1 MSAWNEVL
9 RRVQQIGRRSQFEQ
23 ELNDE
28 IQFHIEAR
36 AEELQEEGI
45 PAQEALARA
54 RREFGPRA
62 RSAEDARA
70 AWRFQWIE
78 DFWRDLVYGARAFAK
93 NPGFTAVSVLSLGIG
108 VGATYVMFAFVD
120 AVSLRQ
126 PDIPRP
132 SEIVALVSTARDSNA
147 SPISYPDYLAVRDR
161 SPSFQ
166 GLAAFTA
173 LSAGLAPHPGVVA
186 KVKDG
191 KLITPN
197 FFSVLGVRPEMGR
210 EFTPQED
217 SAAILSHAC
226 WENEFGGDSAAIGRL
241 ARINGIEFTI
251 AGVMPSKF
259 TDVDDDLSDDEPCF
273 YLPIRAASRVG
284 SAPDLLENRGQRSLT
299 VFGRLKTGVP
309 MERARTEV
317 ATIAGTLAK
326 DYPETNRDRSITVR
340 TVLEYRSGGR
350 SGITMAAVAM
360 ALAGM
365 VLLVACANVAGLLA
379 SRAPARA
386 KEMAM
391 RLSIGAPRSRL
402 IRQLLT
408 ESLLLAAGGGAAGVA
423 IGYIP
428 MALGKRLAVEF
439 DPHLA
444 AEFQTAAL
452 NPRLLAF
459 SIAVALFSLILFGL
473 APAFQATR
481 ADLASVMKNDGGFPP
496 RRGLL
501 GRVFRGRNLLVASQ
515 VAISLLLLTIT
526 SVLYAGVYK
535 GLVTSFENPGF
546 DVEQLLGVDF
556 DPAVVHLKDSRA
568 TQFFRDLAG
577 RVRMAKSV
585 KGAALEYQD
594 IAVIR
599 PESAV
604 AHDDVKTSGVWVDE
618 GFFETLGIP
627 LIEGRSFRSADLG
640 TSPAVAIVNHVLVR
654 HYWPG
659 QNAIGKQIRLA
670 TGQWVTV
677 VGVAKLNAFMAWGTG
692 PMDTIFLPYGQP
704 KGRDITLMARSAGDP
719 RGLVE
724 PIRAMIHDLDPDQA
738 MPDARTWQNSFGLF
752 MRVALLA
759 LDTLGAMGVL
769 GMSLALVGLY
779 GLLAYEV
786 GSRTREIGIRMALG
800 ARAGAVVRMV
810 LRQGIALAV
819 VGVGLGVALDWGAVK
834 LLAAVL
840 GTPSNGGGEPKPP
853 EPNGGGQINIQAGW
867 GAHAQFGNQAFAIL
881 VIAVFVVTI
890 IAAYLPA
897 RRAARVDPNVALRAE

>member
-1 MSAWNEVL
+1 MSLWSRISYL
-9 RRVQQIGRRSQFEQ
+9 GRRSQFDR
-23 ELNDE
+23 ELEDE
-28 IQFHIEAR
+28 IRFHIETR
-36 AEELQEEGI
+36 AEELQDEGI

-62 RSAEDARA
+62 RSAEDSRA
-70 AWRFQWIE
+70 AWRFQWLE
-78 DFWRDLVYGARAFAK
+78 DFWRDLVYGTRAFAK
-93 NPGFTAVSVLSLGIG
+93 APSFTAVSILSLGIG
-108 VGATYVMFAFVD
+108 VGATYVMFAVVD
-120 AVSLRQ
+120 TASLRQ
-126 PDIPRP
+126 PNIPHP
-132 SEIVALVSTARDSNA
+132 SEIVALVSMARDSNA
-147 SPISYPDYLAVRDR
+147 AAISYPDYIAVRDR

-173 LSAGLAPHPGVVA
+173 LSAGLAPHPGAVA
-186 KVKDG
+186 RVKDG

-217 SAAILSHAC
+217 SVIILSHSC
-226 WENEFGGDSAAIGRL
+226 WQNEFGGDPAAIGRL
-241 ARINGIEFTI
+241 ARINGVEFTV
-251 AGVMPSKF
+251 AGIMPSKF
-259 TDVDDDLSDDEPCF
+259 SDVDDDLSDDEPCF
-273 YLPIRAASRVG
+273 YLPIHAASRVG
-284 SAPDLLENRGQRSLT
+284 NAPDLLENRGQRSLT

-309 MERARTEV
+309 IERARTEV
-317 ATIAGTLAK
+317 ASIAGTLAN
-326 DYPETNRDRSITVR
+326 DYPQTNRDRSITAR

-350 SGITMAAVAM
+350 SGITMDAVAM

-408 ESLLLAAGGGAAGVA
+408 ESLWLAAGGAAAGIA

-428 MALGKRLAVEF
+428 MALVKRLAVEF

-444 AEFQTAAL
+444 AEFQTAAM

-459 SIAVALFSLILFGL
+459 SIAVALLSLILFGL

-481 ADLASVMKNDGGFPP
+481 ADPASVMKGDGFPP

-501 GRVFRGRNLLVASQ
+501 GRLFRGRNLLVAGQ

-535 GLVTSFENPGF
+535 SLVTSFENPGF
-546 DVEQLLGVDF
+546 NVDRLLGVDF
-556 DPAVVHLKDSRA
+556 DPAVVHLKDQRA
-568 TQFFRDLAG
+568 SQFFRDLVG
-577 RVRMAKSV
+577 RLRIAKGV
-585 KGAALEYQD
+585 KAAALEYQD

-599 PESAV
+599 PESPV
-604 AHDDVKTSGVWVDE
+604 AHDDAKTSGVWVDE

-627 LIEGRSFRSADLG
+627 LIEGRPFRSADLR
-640 TSPAVAIVNHVLVR
+640 TSPAVAIVNQVLVR

-659 QNAIGKQIRLA
+659 QNATGKQIRLA

-677 VGVAKLNAFMAWGTG
+677 VGVAKLNSFMAWGTG
-692 PMDTIFLPYGQP
+692 PMDMIFLPYGQP
-704 KGRDITLMARSAGDP
+704 KGRDITLIARSAGDP
-719 RGLVE
+719 LGLVE
-724 PIRAMIHDLDPDQA
+724 PIRTMIHDLDPDQA

-769 GMSLALVGLY
+769 GMLLALVGLY

-810 LRQGIALAV
+810 LRQGVALAI

-840 GTPSNGGGEPKPP
+840 GVPSNGGGEPKPP
-853 EPNGGGQINIQAGW
+853 EPNGGSQINIQAGT
-867 GAHAQFGNQAFAIL
+867 ATFGNHPFAIL

-890 IAAYLPA
+890 VAAYLPA

>member
-1 MSAWNEVL
+1 
-9 RRVQQIGRRSQFEQ
+9 
-23 ELNDE
+23 
-28 IQFHIEAR
+28 
-36 AEELQEEGI
+36 
-45 PAQEALARA
+45 
-54 RREFGPRA
+54 
-62 RSAEDARA
+62 
-70 AWRFQWIE
+70 
-78 DFWRDLVYGARAFAK
+78 
-93 NPGFTAVSVLSLGIG
+93 
-108 VGATYVMFAFVD
+108 MFAFVD

-126 PDIPRP
+126 PNVPHP

-147 SPISYPDYLAVRDR
+147 SAISYPDYLAVKDR

-166 GLAAFTA
+166 GLAAFTGI
-173 LSAGLAPHPGVVA
+173 SAGLAANPGTVSR
-186 KVKDG
+186 VKDG

-210 EFTPQED
+210 EFAPGED
-217 SAAILSHAC
+217 SVTILSHSC
-226 WENEFGGDSAAIGRL
+226 SENEFGADPAAIGRL
-241 ARINGIEFTI
+241 ARINGIEFTVV
-251 AGVMPSKF
+251 GVMPSKF

-273 YLPIRAASRVG
+273 YLPMRAASRVG

-299 VFGRLKTGVP
+299 VFGRLKNGVP
-309 MERARTEV
+309 IERARTEV

-326 DYPETNRDRSITVR
+326 DYPETNRDRSIIVR
-340 TVLEYRSGGR
+340 TVLEFRSGGR

-365 VLLVACANVAGLLA
+365 VLLVACANVAGLLT

-408 ESLLLAAGGGAAGVA
+408 ENLLLAAGGGAAGVA
-423 IGYIP
+423 VGYIP

-444 AEFQTAAL
+444 AEFQIAAM

-459 SIAVALFSLILFGL
+459 SIAVALVSLIVFGL

-481 ADLASVMKNDGGFPP
+481 ADPASVMKGDGGFPP
-496 RRGLL
+496 TRGLL
-501 GRVFRGRNLLVASQ
+501 GKLFRGRNLLVAGQ
-515 VAISLLLLTIT
+515 VAISLLLLSIT

-535 GLVTSFENPGF
+535 SLVTSFQNPGF
-546 DVEQLLGVDF
+546 EVNRLLGVDF

-568 TQFFRDLAG
+568 AQFFRDLVG
-577 RVRMAKSV
+577 RLRMAKDV

-594 IAVIR
+594 IAVLR
-599 PESAV
+599 PESPV
-604 AHDDVKTSGVWVDE
+604 AHDDAKTSGVWVDE

-627 LIEGRSFRSADLG
+627 LLEGRSFRSADLG

-659 QNAIGKQIRLA
+659 QNAVGKQIRLA

-677 VGVAKLNAFMAWGTG
+677 VGVAKLNSFMAWGTG

-704 KGRDITLMARSAGDP
+704 KGRDINLIARSAGDP

-769 GMSLALVGLY
+769 GMLLALVGLY

-786 GSRTREIGIRMALG
+786 GSRTREIGIRMA
-800 ARAGAVVRMV
+800 
-810 LRQGIALAV
+810 
-819 VGVGLGVALDWGAVK
+819 
-834 LLAAVL
+834 
-840 GTPSNGGGEPKPP
+840 
-853 EPNGGGQINIQAGW
+853 
-867 GAHAQFGNQAFAIL
+867 
-881 VIAVFVVTI
+881 
-890 IAAYLPA
+890 
-897 RRAARVDPNVALRAE
+897 

>member
-1 MSAWNEVL
+1 
-9 RRVQQIGRRSQFEQ
+9 
-23 ELNDE
+23 
-28 IQFHIEAR
+28 
-36 AEELQEEGI
+36 
-45 PAQEALARA
+45 
-54 RREFGPRA
+54 
-62 RSAEDARA
+62 
-70 AWRFQWIE
+70 
-78 DFWRDLVYGARAFAK
+78 
-93 NPGFTAVSVLSLGIG
+93 
-108 VGATYVMFAFVD
+108 
-120 AVSLRQ
+120 
-126 PDIPRP
+126 
-132 SEIVALVSTARDSNA
+132 
-147 SPISYPDYLAVRDR
+147 
-161 SPSFQ
+161 
-166 GLAAFTA
+166 
-173 LSAGLAPHPGVVA
+173 
-186 KVKDG
+186 
-191 KLITPN
+191 
-197 FFSVLGVRPEMGR
+197 MGR
-210 EFTPQED
+210 DFAAQED
-217 SAAILSHAC
+217 SVTILSHSC
-226 WENEFGGDSAAIGRL
+226 WQNEFGADPAAIGRL
-241 ARINGIEFTI
+241 ARIKGIEFTI

-259 TDVDDDLSDDEPCF
+259 TDVDDDLSDDDPCF

-299 VFGRLKTGVP
+299 VVGRLKKDIP
-309 MERARTEV
+309 IERARTEV

-326 DYPETNRDRSITVR
+326 DYPDTNRDRSIIVR

-350 SGITMAAVAM
+350 SGITMAGIAM

-365 VLLVACANVAGLLA
+365 VLLVACANVAGLLT

-386 KEMAM
+386 REMAM
-391 RLSIGAPRSRL
+391 RLSIGARRSRL

-408 ESLLLAAGGGAAGVA
+408 ESLLLAAGGGAAGIA

-444 AEFQTAAL
+444 ADFQTAAM

-459 SIAVALFSLILFGL
+459 SIAVALLSVIVFGL

-481 ADLASVMKNDGGFPP
+481 ADPASVMKGDAGFLP

-501 GRVFRGRNLLVASQ
+501 GRVFRGRNLLVAGQ

-535 GLVTSFENPGF
+535 GLVTDFENPGF
-546 DVEQLLGVDF
+546 EVDRLLGVSF

-568 TQFFRDLAG
+568 PQFFRDLVG
-577 RVRMAKSV
+577 RLRMAKGV
-585 KGAALEYQD
+585 KAAALDYQD

-599 PESAV
+599 PESPV
-604 AHDDVKTSGVWVDE
+604 VHDDVRTSGVWVDD

-627 LIEGRSFRSADLG
+627 LIEGRSFHSADLG

-659 QNAIGKQIRLA
+659 QSAVGKQIRLA

-677 VGVAKLNAFMAWGTG
+677 VGVAKLNAFMAFGSG
-692 PMDTIFLPYGQP
+692 PMDIIFLPYGAP
-704 KGRDITLMARSAGDP
+704 KGRDIMLTARSAGDP

-738 MPDARTWQNSFGLF
+738 MPDARTWQNSFGIF
-752 MRVALLA
+752 MRAALLS

-769 GMSLALVGLY
+769 GMLLALVGLY
-779 GLLAYEV
+779 GLLSFEV

-810 LRQGIALAV
+810 LRQGVALAI

-834 LLAAVL
+834 LLVAVL
-840 GTPSNGGGEPKPP
+840 GGPSNAGDDPKPP
-853 EPNGGGQINIQAGW
+853 APNGGSQINIQAGS
-867 GAHAQFGNQAFAIL
+867 ATFGDHAFAIL

-890 IAAYLPA
+890 VAAYLPA

>member
-1 MSAWNEVL
+1 MSLWSRISYL
-9 RRVQQIGRRSQFEQ
+9 GRRSQFDR
-23 ELNDE
+23 ELEDE
-28 IQFHIEAR
+28 IRFHIETR
-36 AEELQEEGI
+36 AEELQDEGI

-62 RSAEDARA
+62 RSAEDSRA
-70 AWRFQWIE
+70 AWRFQWLE
-78 DFWRDLVYGARAFAK
+78 DFWRDLVYGTRAFAK
-93 NPGFTAVSVLSLGIG
+93 APSFTAVSILSLGIG
-108 VGATYVMFAFVD
+108 VGATYVMFAVVD
-120 AVSLRQ
+120 TASLRQ
-126 PDIPRP
+126 PNIPHS
-132 SEIVALVSTARDSNA
+132 SEIVALVSMARDSNA
-147 SPISYPDYLAVRDR
+147 AAISYPDYIAVRDR

-173 LSAGLAPHPGVVA
+173 LSAGLAPHPGAVA
-186 KVKDG
+186 RVKDG

-217 SAAILSHAC
+217 SVIILSHSC
-226 WENEFGGDSAAIGRL
+226 WQNEFGGDPAAIGRL
-241 ARINGIEFTI
+241 ARINGVEFTV
-251 AGVMPSKF
+251 AGIMPSKF
-259 TDVDDDLSDDEPCF
+259 SDVDDDLSDDEPCF
-273 YLPIRAASRVG
+273 YLPIHAASRVG
-284 SAPDLLENRGQRSLT
+284 NAPDLLENRGQRSLT

-309 MERARTEV
+309 IERARTEV
-317 ATIAGTLAK
+317 ASIAGTLAN
-326 DYPETNRDRSITVR
+326 DYPQTNRDRSITVR

-350 SGITMAAVAM
+350 SGITMDAVAM

-408 ESLLLAAGGGAAGVA
+408 ESLWLAAGGAAAGIA

-428 MALGKRLAVEF
+428 MALVKRLAVEF

-444 AEFQTAAL
+444 AEFQTAAM

-459 SIAVALFSLILFGL
+459 SIAVALLSLILFGL

-481 ADLASVMKNDGGFPP
+481 ADPASVMKGDGGFPP

-501 GRVFRGRNLLVASQ
+501 GRLFRGRNLLVAGQ

-535 GLVTSFENPGF
+535 SLVTSFENPGF
-546 DVEQLLGVDF
+546 NVDRLLGVDF
-556 DPAVVHLKDSRA
+556 DPAVVHLKDQRA
-568 TQFFRDLAG
+568 SQFFRDLVG
-577 RVRMAKSV
+577 RLRIAKGV
-585 KGAALEYQD
+585 KAAALEYQD
-594 IAVIR
+594 IALIR
-599 PESAV
+599 PESPV
-604 AHDDVKTSGVWVDE
+604 AHDDAKTSGVWVDE

-627 LIEGRSFRSADLG
+627 LIEGRPFRSADLR
-640 TSPAVAIVNHVLVR
+640 TSPAVAIVNQVLVR

-659 QNAIGKQIRLA
+659 QNATGKQIRLA

-677 VGVAKLNAFMAWGTG
+677 VGVAKLNSFMAWGTG
-692 PMDTIFLPYGQP
+692 PMDMIFLPYGQP
-704 KGRDITLMARSAGDP
+704 KGRDITLIARSAGDP
-719 RGLVE
+719 LGLVE
-724 PIRAMIHDLDPDQA
+724 PIRTMIHDLDPDQA

-769 GMSLALVGLY
+769 GMLLALVGLY

-800 ARAGAVVRMV
+800 ARSGAVVRMV
-810 LRQGIALAV
+810 LRQGVALAI

-840 GTPSNGGGEPKPP
+840 GVPSNGGGEPKPP
-853 EPNGGGQINIQAGW
+853 EPNGGSQINIQAGT
-867 GAHAQFGNQAFAIL
+867 ATFGNHPFAIL

-890 IAAYLPA
+890 VAAYLPA